1 MIDPL
6 TFIALLPA
14 VVLVVYICRKDR
26 TDKEPPAL
34 LAKLLGFGA
43 LSCLPA
49 IVVELILSTIIERL
63 NVRNMYL
70 GYFLE
75 AFVVAGLTEET
86 CKFLFLRTTWR
97 SPAFDFQFDAIVYA
111 VMVALGFAAFENVK
125 YVYSYGFATG
135 LVRAVTAVPGHAIF
149 GVFMGYFYGYAKL
162 SDYWGRDEDRKAYLA
177 LSVVVPVLMHG
188 CYDFL
193 AFAQESDGRFTLLF
207 YAYLIALYVFGILR
221 VNRSARAD
229 RRVSRET
236 VFDYFR
242 RMQYPVRPERRFLAL
257 SGSRSGRSIPIQ
269 KGCCHRTASLLRSVV
284 PAVGQESQRGFFIC
298 APACRR
304 GHAGYALWRSVLFRC
319 SNLPSCL
326 SVE

>member
-6 TFIALLPA
+6 MFIALLPA

-34 LAKLLGFGA
+34 LAKLLGYGA

-49 IVVELILSTIIERL
+49 IVVELILSAVIERL
-63 NVRNMYL
+63 NVRNVYL

-97 SPAFDFQFDAIVYA
+97 SPAFDYQFDAIVYA

-162 SDYWGRDEDRKAYLA
+162 SDYWGAMRT
-177 LSVVVPVLMHG
+177 
-188 CYDFL
+188 
-193 AFAQESDGRFTLLF
+193 GRPTL
-207 YAYLIALYVFGILR
+207 R
-221 VNRSARAD
+221 
-229 RRVSRET
+229 
-236 VFDYFR
+236 
-242 RMQYPVRPERRFLAL
+242 
-257 SGSRSGRSIPIQ
+257 
-269 KGCCHRTASLLRSVV
+269 
-284 PAVGQESQRGFFIC
+284 
-298 APACRR
+298 
-304 GHAGYALWRSVLFRC
+304 
-319 SNLPSCL
+319 
-326 SVE
+326 

>member
-6 TFIALLPA
+6 MFIALLPA
-14 VVLVVYICRKDR
+14 VVLVVYIYRKDR

-34 LAKLLGFGA
+34 LAKLLGYGA

-49 IVVELILSTIIERL
+49 IVVELILSAVIERL
-63 NVRNMYL
+63 NVRNVCL

-75 AFVVAGLTEET
+75 AF
-86 CKFLFLRTTWR
+86 
-97 SPAFDFQFDAIVYA
+97 DYQFDAIVYA

-177 LSVVVPVLMHG
+177 LSVVVPILLHG

-193 AFAQESDGRFTLLF
+193 AFAQEGDSRFTLLF
-207 YAYLIALYVFGILR
+207 YAYLIALYVFGIRR
-221 VNRSARAD
+221 VNRSSRDD
-229 RRVSRET
+229 RRVTRET

-242 RMQYPVRPERRFLAL
+242 RMQYPLPPQYRDRNDDF
-257 SGSRSGRSIPIQ
+257 
-269 KGCCHRTASLLRSVV
+269 
-284 PAVGQESQRGFFIC
+284 
-298 APACRR
+298 
-304 GHAGYALWRSVLFRC
+304 WR
-319 SNLPSCL
+319 
-326 SVE
+326 

>member
-6 TFIALLPA
+6 MFIALLPA
-14 VVLVVYICRKDR
+14 VVLVVYIYRKDR

-34 LAKLLGFGA
+34 LAKLLGYGA

-49 IVVELILSTIIERL
+49 IVVELILSAVIERL
-63 NVRNMYL
+63 NVRNVYL

-97 SPAFDFQFDAIVYA
+97 SPTFDYQFDAIVYA

-177 LSVVVPVLMHG
+177 LSVVVPILLHG

-193 AFAQESDGRFTLLF
+193 AFAQEGNSRFTLLF
-207 YAYLIALYVFGILR
+207 YAYLIALYVFGIRR
-221 VNRSARAD
+221 VNRSSRDD
-229 RRVSRET
+229 RRVTRET

-242 RMQYPVRPERRFLAL
+242 RMQYPLPPQYRDRNDDF
-257 SGSRSGRSIPIQ
+257 
-269 KGCCHRTASLLRSVV
+269 
-284 PAVGQESQRGFFIC
+284 
-298 APACRR
+298 
-304 GHAGYALWRSVLFRC
+304 WR
-319 SNLPSCL
+319 
-326 SVE
+326 

>member
-6 TFIALLPA
+6 MFIALLPA
-14 VVLVVYICRKDR
+14 VVLVVYIYRKDR

-34 LAKLLGFGA
+34 LAKLLGYGA

-49 IVVELILSTIIERL
+49 IVVELILSAVIERL
-63 NVRNMYL
+63 NVRNVCL

-97 SPAFDFQFDAIVYA
+97 SPAFDYQFDAIVYA

-177 LSVVVPVLMHG
+177 LSVVVPVLLHG
-188 CYDFL
+188 AYDFIATYEYDGYAWIFV
-193 AFAQESDGRFTLLF
+193 AFVVLLF
-207 YAYLIALYVFGILR
+207 AAAYRMIKKLSR
-221 VNRSARAD
+221 DD
-229 RRVSRET
+229 RFIDDS
-236 VFDYFR
+236 DY
-242 RMQYPVRPERRFLAL
+242 YHYDGPEF
-257 SGSRSGRSIPIQ
+257 
-269 KGCCHRTASLLRSVV
+269 
-284 PAVGQESQRGFFIC
+284 
-298 APACRR
+298 
-304 GHAGYALWRSVLFRC
+304 
-319 SNLPSCL
+319 
-326 SVE
+326 

>member
-6 TFIALLPA
+6 MFIALLPA

-34 LAKLLGFGA
+34 LVKLLGFGA

-49 IVVELILSTIIERL
+49 IVVELILSAVIERL
-63 NVRNMYL
+63 NVRSVYL

-97 SPAFDFQFDAIVYA
+97 NPAFDYQFDAIVYA

-162 SDYWGRDEDRKAYLA
+162 SDYWGL
-177 LSVVVPVLMHG
+177 
-188 CYDFL
+188 
-193 AFAQESDGRFTLLF
+193 
-207 YAYLIALYVFGILR
+207 
-221 VNRSARAD
+221 
-229 RRVSRET
+229 
-236 VFDYFR
+236 
-242 RMQYPVRPERRFLAL
+242 
-257 SGSRSGRSIPIQ
+257 
-269 KGCCHRTASLLRSVV
+269 
-284 PAVGQESQRGFFIC
+284 
-298 APACRR
+298 
-304 GHAGYALWRSVLFRC
+304 
-319 SNLPSCL
+319 
-326 SVE
+326 

>member
-1 MIDPL
+1 
-6 TFIALLPA
+6 
-14 VVLVVYICRKDR
+14 
-26 TDKEPPAL
+26 
-34 LAKLLGFGA
+34 
-43 LSCLPA
+43 
-49 IVVELILSTIIERL
+49 
-63 NVRNMYL
+63 
-70 GYFLE
+70 
-75 AFVVAGLTEET
+75 
-86 CKFLFLRTTWR
+86 
-97 SPAFDFQFDAIVYA
+97 
-111 VMVALGFAAFENVK
+111 MVALGFAAFENVK

-242 RMQYPVRPERRFLAL
+242 RMQYPVPPQYRDRNDDF
-257 SGSRSGRSIPIQ
+257 
-269 KGCCHRTASLLRSVV
+269 
-284 PAVGQESQRGFFIC
+284 
-298 APACRR
+298 
-304 GHAGYALWRSVLFRC
+304 WR
-319 SNLPSCL
+319 
-326 SVE
+326 

>member
-6 TFIALLPA
+6 MFIALLPA
-14 VVLVVYICRKDR
+14 VVLVVYIYRKDR

-34 LAKLLGFGA
+34 LAKLLGYGA

-49 IVVELILSTIIERL
+49 IVVELILSAVIERL
-63 NVRNMYL
+63 NVRNVYL

-97 SPAFDFQFDAIVYA
+97 SPAFDYQFDAIVYA

-177 LSVVVPVLMHG
+177 LSVVVRYCCTGATTFWP
-188 CYDFL
+188 
-193 AFAQESDGRFTLLF
+193 SR
-207 YAYLIALYVFGILR
+207 R
-221 VNRSARAD
+221 RATAA
-229 RRVSRET
+229 SR
-236 VFDYFR
+236 
-242 RMQYPVRPERRFLAL
+242 
-257 SGSRSGRSIPIQ
+257 
-269 KGCCHRTASLLRSVV
+269 CCFMR
-284 PAVGQESQRGFFIC
+284 I
-298 APACRR
+298 
-304 GHAGYALWRSVLFRC
+304 
-319 SNLPSCL
+319 
-326 SVE
+326 